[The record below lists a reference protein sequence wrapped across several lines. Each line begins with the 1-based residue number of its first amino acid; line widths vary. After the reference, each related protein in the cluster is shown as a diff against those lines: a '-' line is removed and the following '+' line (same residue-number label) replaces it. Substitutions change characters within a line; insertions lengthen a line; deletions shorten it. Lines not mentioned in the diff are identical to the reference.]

1 MDLGT
6 VIAEGPFDSV
16 MAHPAVRQAYLGVTA

>member
-16 MAHPAVRQAYLGVTA
+16 MADPAVRLAYLGLGA